1 MTESEVKA
9 LLLDFKHPAWLGAKV
24 FRVIK
29 IEGDALTLQ
38 LELGYPVV
46 DIREQ
51 LVTALQDF
59 LKSHAPF
66 KIVQITLNQNIVS
79 HQVQQGLKGVQ
90 GIKNIIAV
98 GSGKGGVGKSTVS
111 ANLALA
117 LSLGGAKVG
126 LLDADIY
133 GPSQPQIMG
142 SYEAPKVED
151 KRVHPI
157 VRYHLATMS
166 MGYLVGEDTPM
177 IWRGP
182 MVSAALQQLLND
194 TLWGDLD
201 YLIIDLPPGTG
212 DIQLTLC
219 QKIPLSGALIV
230 TTPQDLSLIDAR
242 RAIQMFQ
249 KVKVPILGVI
259 ENMSTYHCPACGHVE
274 AIFGE
279 GAGLFLAER
288 EQVELLGALPL
299 DKCIREDA
307 DQGMPTVVRDP
318 EHSISLAYRAIARA
332 AAAKL
337 SLSAKN
343 FAAKFPNIVIE
354 RSES

>member
-1 MTESEVKA
+1 MTEPELKA
-9 LLLDFKHPAWLGAKV
+9 LLLDFKHPDWLGAKV
-24 FRVIK
+24 FKLIQMD
-29 IEGDALTLQ
+29 GDSLTLQ
-38 LELGYPVV
+38 LELGYPIL
-46 DIREQ
+46 DIREK
-51 LVTALQDF
+51 LILALQDF
-59 LKSHAPF
+59 LKACTLF
-66 KIVQITLNQNIVS
+66 KKIQIILDQNIAS
-79 HQVQQGLKGVQ
+79 HQVQQGLKGIQ

-157 VRYHLATMS
+157 MRYDLATMS
-166 MGYLVGEDTPM
+166 MGYLVDEGAPM

-194 TLWGDLD
+194 TLWGNLD

-279 GAGLFLAER
+279 GAGSFLAER
-288 EQVELLGALPL
+288 EQVELLGSLPL

-307 DQGMPTVVRDP
+307 DQGKPTVIRDP
-318 EHSISLAYRAIARA
+318 EHSVSQLYRGIARA

-337 SLSAKN
+337 SLTAKN

-354 RSES
+354 RSE